1 MSGQTDHKG
10 KVALVTGANKG
21 IGFEVSR
28 QLAGRGM
35 TVLMGARN
43 LHLGEEAVGKL
54 RAAGLAVKA
63 LELDVT
69 RPETIATAASAIE
82 KEYGRLDVLVNNA
95 GIADRTDGPPG
106 KVDIDV
112 VRRTLEVNFY
122 GPLQVTQAMLP
133 LLRKAEAARIV
144 NVSSGLGSLTLN
156 ADPAWPFAEYKFMG
170 YNGSKALLNMMTV
183 QLAYELR
190 DTRIKV
196 NAVNPGYT
204 ATDMNANSG
213 TQTVAEGSE
222 EIVRQAT
229 SGEDGVTGG
238 FSSREGVDPW

>member
-1 MSGQTDHKG
+1 MSGETNHKG

-28 QLAGRGM
+28 QLAMRGM

-43 LHLGEEAVGKL
+43 PQLGDEAAAKL
-54 RAAGLAVKA
+54 GAEGLSVKA

-69 RPETIATAASAIE
+69 RPETIASAAAAIE

-95 GIADRTDGPPG
+95 GIVDQADGPPG
-106 KVDIDV
+106 KANIDA
-112 VRRTLEVNFY
+112 VRRVIEVNFH
-122 GPLQVTQAMLP
+122 GPLQVTQALLP

-190 DTRIKV
+190 DTKIKV

-229 SGEDGVTGG
+229 SGEDGTTGV

>member
-1 MSGQTDHKG
+1 MSGQTDHTG

-28 QLAGRGM
+28 QLAARGM

-43 LHLGEEAVGKL
+43 PQLGEEAATKL
-54 RAAGLAVKA
+54 GAEGLTVKA
-63 LELDVT
+63 IELDVT
-69 RPETIATAASAIE
+69 RRETIASAASAIE

-106 KVDIDV
+106 KVDIDA
-112 VRRTLEVNFY
+112 VRRVLEVNFY

-133 LLRKAEAARIV
+133 LVRKADAGRIV

-156 ADPAWPFAEYKFMG
+156 ADPSSPFAEYKLLG

-190 DTRIKV
+190 DTKIKV

>member
-1 MSGQTDHKG
+1 MSGQMDHTG

-28 QLAGRGM
+28 QLAALGM

-43 LHLGEEAVGKL
+43 PQLGNEAAAKL
-54 RAAGLAVKA
+54 GAEGLKVKA
-63 LELDVT
+63 FELDVT
-69 RPETIATAASAIE
+69 RPETIASAASAIE
-82 KEYGRLDVLVNNA
+82 KEYGRMDVLVNNA

-106 KVDIDV
+106 KVDIDA
-112 VRRTLEVNFY
+112 VRRVLEVNFY

-133 LLRKAEAARIV
+133 LVRKAESGRIV

-156 ADPAWPFAEYKFMG
+156 ADPSWPFAEYKFLG

-190 DTRIKV
+190 DTKIKV